1 MKTINLEQLDIL
13 FKNKPDNINVFLGQ
27 NWNSDLFLKV
37 SNSKLKNKLK
47 FFKFNRNEKDF
58 NYVPYDIDEY
68 SHLRKHNNLNS
79 FIKEFLV
86 LIKNNISDNNASIYN
101 SNKNLEKYNL
111 YKNVMLTGKYNEKLS
126 QRYAL
131 QTFDKLVEC
140 DFCYI
145 DKLEIIIYMDIK
157 NNYYQYK
164 ENESFKKLNFKE
176 LKENY
181 IKYIDKSILD
191 YNRILDNQSRIKLDY
206 DSILDALRSIYSEFF
221 I

>member
-37 SNSKLKNKLK
+37 SNSKLKNKSK

-86 LIKNNISDNNASIYN
+86 LIKNNISDNNASIY
-101 SNKNLEKYNL
+101 
-111 YKNVMLTGKYNEKLS
+111 
-126 QRYAL
+126 
-131 QTFDKLVEC
+131 
-140 DFCYI
+140 I
-145 DKLEIIIYMDIK
+145 PIK
-157 NNYYQYK
+157 
-164 ENESFKKLNFKE
+164 
-176 LKENY
+176 
-181 IKYIDKSILD
+181 I
-191 YNRILDNQSRIKLDY
+191 
-206 DSILDALRSIYSEFF
+206 
-221 I
+221 

>member
-37 SNSKLKNKLK
+37 SNSKLKNKSK

-111 YKNVMLTGKYNEKLS
+111 YKNVMLTGRYNEKLS

-140 DFCYI
+140 DSCYI

-164 ENESFKKLNFKE
+164 ENESFKKFTFKE

-206 DSILDALRSIYSEFF
+206 DSILDILLFKYPEFM

>member
-1 MKTINLEQLDIL
+1 METINLEQLDIL
-13 FKNKPDNINVFLGQ
+13 FKNKPNNINVFLGQ

-37 SNSKLKNKLK
+37 SNSKLKNKSK
-47 FFKFNRNEKDF
+47 FFKFNKNKKDF
-58 NYVPYDIDEY
+58 NYVPYDIDVY

-86 LIKNNISDNNASIYN
+86 LIKNNISENNASIYN
-101 SNKNLEKYNL
+101 TNKNLEKYNL
-111 YKNVMLTGKYNEKLS
+111 YKNVILTGKYNEKLS

-131 QTFDKLVEC
+131 QTFDKLIEC

-145 DKLEIIIYMDIK
+145 DNLEIIIYMDIK

-164 ENESFKKLNFKE
+164 ENESFKKFTFKE

-191 YNRILDNQSRIKLDY
+191 YNTILDNQSQIKLDY
-206 DSILDALRSIYSEFF
+206 DSILDILLFKYPEFM